1 MIEIR
6 LFDKDINE
14 IFDIVHDLKKR
25 GLVSHKDFDF
35 TYIPSEDIYT
45 ENDYHNGITIP
56 KSVIFTFY
64 KKSIASWFALKY
76 L

>member
-14 IFDIVHDLKKR
+14 IFDMVHDLKKR

-35 TYIPSEDIYT
+35 AYFPSE
-45 ENDYHNGITIP
+45 NDKLGYGSP
-56 KSVIFTFY
+56 KSVVFTFY
-64 KKSIASWFALKY
+64 KESIASWFALKY